1 MNNLG
6 LINAVKFIRLVPILC
21 LVGISISIYFYP
33 GGNIHDPLQV
43 GYSVSHNFLSDL
55 GGYKSHSGLPNLI
68 SFLIF
73 NFSMVLFTLIGISFL
88 FIPKL
93 FRDDNLSFTISIIG
107 SAFLF
112 FGTFFFAGVG
122 FTPYDLFLNEH
133 VFFALNA
140 FRLLVPGLVLYFFVL
155 VRSNVSKKYSIM
167 IFILLFFTLSYVV
180 YQIVSDSP
188 LTSVEQMVEQAII
201 QKIIIFVNIICM
213 FFLSF
218 AFSERLKDIKT

>member
-1 MNNLG
+1 MY
-6 LINAVKFIRLVPILC
+6 KFWTVDILRF
-21 LVGISISIYFYP
+21 VTIYFIISVFVSIYFYP

-201 QKIIIFVNIICM
+201 QKIITFVNIICM

>member
-1 MNNLG
+1 MY
-6 LINAVKFIRLVPILC
+6 KFWTVDVLRFVTIYFIISVLV
-21 LVGISISIYFYP
+21 SIYFYP

-43 GYSVSHNFLSDL
+43 GYSISHNFLSDL

-93 FRDDNLSFTISIIG
+93 FRDDILSFTISIIG

-122 FTPYDLFLNEH
+122 FTPYDLYLNEH

-155 VRSNVSKKYSIM
+155 VRSNVSKKYSLM

-201 QKIIIFVNIICM
+201 QKIITFVNIICM

>member
-1 MNNLG
+1 MY
-6 LINAVKFIRLVPILC
+6 KFWTVDVLRFVTIYFIISVLV
-21 LVGISISIYFYP
+21 SIYFYP
-33 GGNIHDPLQV
+33 GGNIHDPFQV
-43 GYSVSHNFLSDL
+43 GYSISHNFLSDL

-201 QKIIIFVNIICM
+201 QKIITFVNIICM